1 MAALGAL
8 LGQVV
13 LAHVPSLPAGAGAEA
28 AGLARWLADRAAGLE
43 LRASDAAG

>member
-13 LAHVPSLPAGAGAEA
+13 LAHVPSLPAGARAEA
-28 AGLARWLADRAAGLE
+28 AGLARWLADRAAGLG